1 MTKNEEWISIEQ
13 KYYAQTVRRQ
23 PVVLVRGQGTRVWD
37 ADGKEYLDF
46 VAGWAVNNL
55 GHSHPAI
62 TQAIVEQAGTLI
74 QTSNQFFTVPQ
85 LMLAELLIENSC
97 LDRVFFG
104 NSGAEANEGA
114 LKLARRYGK
123 LNRDGAYEVIT
134 AFNSFHGRTMAT
146 VAATGQP
153 HYQEPFQ
160 PLLPG
165 FVHVDFNDVEAIM
178 NATTDQTAAV
188 MLEPVQGE
196 GGVNIPDD
204 DYLQRVREWCDRNGL
219 LLILDEIQTGMGRLG
234 SLFGYQEYGVEPDV
248 ITLAKG
254 LGYGVPIGAFL
265 SKEAAMALV
274 PGEHG
279 STFGGN
285 PLTTAAAY
293 AGTKFLIDNDIP
305 AQVKVLEPHLLDR
318 LNQLKARFSF
328 ITEVRIKGLLAAIY
342 FDGAISGQVLTLANQ
357 AGLLLNGVR
366 PNAVRFMPPLTVTAE
381 EIDEAMVRLEE
392 ALKQI

>member
-1 MTKNEEWISIEQ
+1 MTKSEEWISIEQ

-23 PVVLVRGQGTRVWD
+23 PVVLVRGQGTRAWD

-55 GHSHPAI
+55 GHSHPVI

-74 QTSNQFFTVPQ
+74 QTSNQFYTVPQ
-85 LMLAELLIENSC
+85 LMLAELLIDNSC

-153 HYQEPFQ
+153 QMQEAFQ

-178 NATTDQTAAV
+178 NATTDKTAAV

-204 DYLQRVREWCDRNGL
+204 DYLRRVREWCDRNGL

-234 SLFGYQEYGVEPDV
+234 SLYGYQEYGVEPDV

-274 PGEHG
+274 PGDHG

-285 PLTTAAAY
+285 ALTTAAAY

-305 AQVKVLEPHLLDR
+305 AQVKILEPHLLDR

-328 ITEVRIKGLLAAIY
+328 ITEVRGKGLLAAIY
-342 FDGAISGQVLTLANQ
+342 FDSDISGQVLTLANQ

-381 EIDEAMVRLEE
+381 EIDEAMGRLEE